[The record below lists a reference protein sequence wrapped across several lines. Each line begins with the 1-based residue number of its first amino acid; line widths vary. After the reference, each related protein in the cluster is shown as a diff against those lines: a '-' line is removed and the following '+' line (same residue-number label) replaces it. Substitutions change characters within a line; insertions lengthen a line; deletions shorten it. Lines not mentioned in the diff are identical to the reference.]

1 MFMSLRYKKIYA
13 LLLAAMLTVG
23 GTSTIKAQ
31 TQPQTGP
38 TISGSV
44 YGGGNAAD
52 VGVNATVNITHGTV
66 TGSVYGGGFGPTTTI
81 TGDVVVNIGAK
92 NGNTL
97 SGSATITGDVYG
109 GSAKGKVN
117 ATKGGTTTEPTYTAT
132 DGKTTHVN
140 IYGTSTTGIH
150 DVYGGGHGLEGNSAD
165 VYGAVTVT
173 TEGGKA
179 QNVFGCNNLNGA
191 PQQAVV
197 VNIQGGTI
205 TNNVYGGGNQADAP
219 GNITVNIQG
228 GTVTN
233 DVYGGGA
240 LANTNTANWQNNQLV
255 YAYEEVTGL
264 TVGTSSV
271 DGYFTLE
278 NTTYT
283 PATGKAAS
291 GKTYYRRKYSTTV
304 NLTGGTIGNAYGGGL
319 GDLGTNFDSADD
331 DTPAYVYGDVK
342 VNVNGTAFNIDTD
355 EYQETVSGQNQTVK
369 VAKSGRVFGCNNL
382 SGSPKGEVTV
392 HVLKTVNGNV
402 ERTAAT
408 SVADKDATHTYEI
421 AAVYGGGNMAAYEPA
436 KLTTETANT
445 ADADIASTNVIIEAC
460 GETSIQQVY
469 GGGNAASTP
478 STKVTIKGSYEI
490 DEVFGGGNGKDKLY
504 NGTSWVDNPGAH
516 VGFKKYTSDAD
527 KSSKQYGQGKARV
540 NIEGGIIHSVFGG
553 SNKKGNVRNVAIAML
568 DKVSDDCFKVDEA
581 YGGGKAAPMDGRAIL
596 DLGCIPGVGEVYGG
610 AQDADVN
617 NDVELRIIN
626 GTYDKVYGGNNIG
639 HSVKG
644 TITVTIEEVGCEQ
657 IKIGE
662 LYGGGNNAAYSVED
676 IPKTRTD
683 LNFETQTADNYYKNY
698 PKVNVISATSIGKVF
713 GGGDNAAVTG
723 NPHVKIDMEQ
733 GVLNKGKSNAAT
745 QALGTIA
752 QVFGGGN
759 NAHVNG
765 STYVDIIKGQIKK
778 VVTTQANP
786 TNNVAE
792 VAIMPGVYGGCN
804 TNGTVSGDTHV
815 TLTGAIIGAIG
826 ATAEICGGGLGQP
839 TVVSGTAYLN
849 LGTGTPGTTN
859 SYSGTSAIVGDLYGG
874 SAFGTVANAEVNIF
888 AFESFAGDVYGGGK
902 GKFIAANNTGN
913 ISAQVTG
920 KSTVNMYATTITGH
934 IYGGCNE
941 HGTSNA
947 TEVNMLGGT
956 LGVSGTP
963 KADLLFA
970 GGHGKE
976 TTTKNATMNIGSVD
990 ETTTPH
996 TYSGTA
1002 TIYSN
1007 VYGGS
1012 ALGAVGVTSANVV
1025 NGSATVN
1032 LYQATSV
1039 TGDVFGDGMGD
1050 VTNNVQAKMGN
1061 STVNLY
1067 DLELTTNIYGGCN
1080 YNGTVYGKAT
1090 VNLIGGSV
1098 VDVYGGG
1105 QGQLTAV
1112 SNTGSV
1118 EVNVGTAV
1126 GTGTTTVTG
1135 DIYGG
1140 SAFGHVK
1147 SPVVNIYSATSIG
1160 TANAGGNVFGG
1171 GKGQLADNTTSPV
1184 TPAIT
1189 ASVTGTTTVNM
1200 KGGTVPKAIFGGCN
1214 LNGTSVDTEIYVTG
1228 GTVGSTTKAN
1238 NVLYGVFGGGYGQN
1252 TSVTGDVIVNI
1263 GKTTTTGTGQNAT
1276 TTISGDAIVYGD
1288 VYGGSA
1294 QGSVNKEEEAT
1305 TKTTSTTVHL
1315 YAGTVNGDVYGG
1327 GLGVKTGT
1335 TNIPAQVYGD
1345 VLVDLNNYSGTC
1357 AVTGGIFGCN
1367 NANGSPEGHV
1377 TVHVYKTQKATG
1389 SNASYDLAA
1398 VYGGGNEADYEPN
1411 DGKKS
1416 TEVVIE
1422 GCNLTSIQN
1431 VYGGGNAAAT
1441 PATEVWI
1448 LGTKAIENVF
1458 GGGNGTVSA
1467 ANVGF
1472 KTGGAAY
1479 SNGTGKA
1486 ETKLVAGNVTN
1497 VFGGSNSNGDVRG
1510 GTWVT
1515 MPQKTEY
1522 SGYSATTT
1530 SCCDNL
1536 VAAHIYGGGQNA
1548 PLTGGTNIVLGCQPN
1563 SWIEEIYA
1571 GSMEADVD
1579 GDVSLTITSGKFER
1593 VFGGNKNG
1601 GLLKG
1606 AIKVNIEETG
1616 GCDTPIIIG
1625 ELYGGGNQADY
1636 SVYGYYQDAQDGNKW
1651 KGRTK
1656 AQYDTW
1662 FASLTDAEKANPE
1675 NKIKDD
1681 PQLNVRAFTSIGAIY
1696 GGGYSAKLYGNPH
1709 VDINVVKGSHYD
1721 DATIGNGTTNK
1732 LHLPYPGH
1740 TKDAIGA
1747 IGNVFGGGNLATV
1760 YGNATVNIGTESTVT
1775 FITEPAHLGTK
1786 GTGEQTLETTGVAYI
1801 QRADGLYEAK
1811 TEGANITNNVYGG
1824 GNQANVTGDTQ
1835 VNICAKKSGTTYT
1848 SVTPG
1853 SAGVTIAGDV
1863 FGAGKGVNTDPTA
1876 ALVESNS
1883 FIVMGNGSVKKSV
1896 YGGGELSQVAG
1907 NTDITVGGGTIGT
1920 PNDDTHVYGGATYGN
1935 IYGGGQGNTTTPD
1948 AGLIKGNTKITVQNT
1963 VVDAN
1968 TTLTPTILHNIYGGG
1983 AYGSVGTI
1991 TRAEAGASY
2000 VPGRTAN
2007 ILNMPTAWARKSG
2020 TTGTDTGNTEIYIN
2034 GGQIGSNGNENGM
2047 VFGSSRGDVATPD
2060 GADADNPYGT
2070 DVDPNDRLAW
2080 VYDTK
2085 VVIGQSGSP
2094 DIRGSVYG
2102 SGENGHVFNNTDV
2115 QIHNGKIGVDAD
2127 TPTYGTAE
2135 ITDPVTNETYT
2146 GANYPKRGNV
2156 YGGGCGEDD
2165 YSITSGT
2172 TTTKYF
2178 NPLAG
2183 IVLGDTKVTIDGG
2196 KVVHNVYG
2204 AGALGSVGSA
2214 SLTTGG
2220 KTVIEISGGQIGNDG
2235 NEDGNVYGAARGKV
2249 GLTQNNIAQVRE
2261 TSVAI
2266 SSTGN
2271 VKASVYGGGEA
2282 GNVRENT
2289 AVSMTGGTVG
2299 ENIYGG
2305 GNLGY
2310 VGTFTVTTTETGSKE
2325 YNFIDIEGKANTT
2338 ANSANKNTGVCTVTI
2353 SGGKVGSDN
2362 NTDSEKGNVFGAGK
2376 GSSEDFECEPAMVY
2390 STNIMISDGTVNGT
2404 VYGGGE
2410 VGRVENNT
2418 VVTIGTA
2425 GETGE
2430 TNKPDIKANVFAA
2443 GKGLNTHGYSA
2454 LVRGDSK
2461 VTVQGKANVEGS
2473 VFGGGE
2479 IATVGRYVVVDNLPT
2494 TNTSGGDCV
2503 VEIQDNANIAGDVY
2517 GAGKGVLPYEGY
2529 TSSQTPWSKTA
2540 TGTTLYTSANETAY
2554 FNYITTLAIVSDTH
2568 VTVKGNATI
2577 GGSVYGGGQKGF
2589 VQTDTDVKI
2598 QGSCAIGTAS
2608 TTTGGNVFGGG
2619 LGDASFAEAGRVKG
2633 NTNLTVSGGNVYGNV
2648 YGGGSL
2654 GDVGTIDKTDINN
2667 YIWSD
2672 YTDDATNNDTGICTV
2687 NITGGSIGA
2696 GNKSTANHASGHVFG
2711 AGKGLGTG
2719 SYYCEKAMVY
2729 KTNVSVTK
2737 GTVYGNVYGGGEVGR
2752 VENDAVVEIGATTGT
2767 DVPEIKGSVFG
2778 AGAGLE
2784 THGYSALVRNNTNV
2798 TIQGYAKVR
2807 NNVYG
2812 GGEIAAVGRYWVYTD
2827 PLPTGAPTV
2836 PPGTIL
2842 GMPYQQRSG
2851 GVCTVVVKDHAE
2863 IGPNGGAA
2871 TETAGHIYG
2880 GGKGV
2885 TPHYSS
2891 GTSKKM
2897 TPNGTL
2903 VDLNSEDEYKQFLET
2918 LALVTNTSVTIGGS
2932 AEGTDTKVKGSI
2944 YGGSENGFVQH
2955 NTSVLIQ
2962 NGSTIGASNSY
2973 GNVYGGG
2980 KGYNGF
2986 AEAGRVSGTTTLNIN
3001 GGTAY
3006 GSVYGGGELGFVKG
3020 AVNVN
3025 VTGGTV
3031 TKDVYGGGALA
3042 DTNTENWNGTTLVS
3056 PYHEEIGL
3064 TTGTSVVTGLYTKNG
3079 DSYTEITAANTKA
3092 ASGTTYYRLTE
3103 TKVNLLGGTI
3113 NGDAYGGGLGRLA
3126 ATNVT
3131 AIEAKV
3137 YGDVAVT
3144 LDGSKF
3150 NISTYEGSKVV
3161 KSGRVFG
3168 CNNLNGSPKGNV
3180 TVTVERTVKGNT
3192 ARTDDTKKKSETPE
3206 DHSYELAAV
3215 YGGGNLANYTPANGK
3230 VSVIINSCDVSIEDV
3245 YGGGNA
3251 AKVPAT
3257 DVLVNGAYEIYH
3269 VFGGGNGADKY
3280 TLDNGAHWIDNPGAD
3295 IDGDANTL
3303 LKGGLIHEAYGGSNE
3318 RGTITGNITIDTGTG
3333 GLEACPLDLEKLVG
3347 AGKNADVNGNLIM
3360 VMGCKDA
3367 KKIPLVYGGAD
3378 NANVNG
3384 NVELTITSGNF
3395 GQVFGGNN
3403 KGGAIKGH
3411 IILNI
3416 EETSECEPINI
3427 EELYLGGNEAA
3438 YSIYGYYLAKDEN
3451 GQQIYRDEEKT
3462 KPLLLPR
3469 TSATDEH
3476 KPVELDDTE
3485 YAKIGDFTAYTEP
3498 VLNVVSCTSIG
3509 TVFGGGYG
3517 VGGVMYA
3524 NPTVNINMI
3533 AGKHADGVPA
3543 VMTAKG
3549 LDTKE
3554 NPNKLGIIGDVFGG
3568 GNEANVEGNT
3578 TVNIGTAAKVKLHN
3592 SVDANGVYTMSEDKY
3607 VLGAYITGNV
3617 FGGGKGRDDSFTCE
3631 KAMVN
3636 GSEGTCINIY
3646 NGTVRGSVYGGGEI
3660 GRVENNTKVT
3670 IGRENGENEE
3680 NKSTPVIMGWVFG
3693 AGKGLNT
3700 HGYSALVRGN
3710 ASVTIQAEA
3719 KIGQSVYGGGEIAS
3733 VGKYNIAQTEA
3744 DAKQY
3749 GVEIGMPYSLVS
3761 DNRGICNVI
3770 VRGNAEIGP
3779 DDMKMI
3785 TTSGRPDD
3793 SGYVFG
3799 GGKGVLPYENTGTEG
3814 PKRMGPDG
3822 KWESYADEAK
3832 EADYLKFI
3840 ETLALAT
3847 QTEVTIGGKAFVKGS
3862 VYGGSEN
3869 GHVQHNCHV
3878 TIKDE
3883 CQIGNGFDT
3892 KTKKGV
3898 NRRYT
3903 EEEWASVSLPEC
3915 AYWEYDATDDA
3926 PYDPYAKYSKTVDGK
3941 VQYYYD
3947 EACTQYAQGGAPVGK
3962 NGQTFF
3968 GNVFGGGSGYYPYA
3982 PGKWHRE
3989 AGSVGGNT
3997 QVDITGGHILSNVY
4011 GGNELTD
4018 VKDIKDAS
4026 GEKGICTINMT
4037 GGTIGVPRELAEVT
4051 AHPMS
4056 CSIYGGGKGDQ
4067 RSIFDDLTNVSNT
4080 NVNISG
4086 GIIYGSVYGGAED
4099 GHVTGGTNVTIS
4111 GGTIGLKAF
4120 GGVSTGNV
4128 YAGGKGNLRNVKSGI
4143 IMGDTKVTVSNGTI
4157 YHNIYGGGAYGS
4169 VGTCEYN
4176 TDGTIKKYTSGGT
4189 ATINI
4194 TGGEIGWNGRENGM
4208 VFGSSRGDVGAPGE
4222 IHDRLAWVNNA
4233 IVTIGTSGSE
4243 TGPKI
4248 NGSVYG
4254 SGENGHTFNDAL
4266 VEVHSGTIGIAE
4278 GVEVQYGGVTY
4289 SGSESPYRGNVYGG
4303 GCGTDTYNDGEV
4315 DKYNPLAGIVY
4326 GNTTI
4331 NIDGGHVVRNVYGA
4345 GAMGSVGTITSSV
4358 KNESVDEG
4366 FGLSWPYKFEYAA
4379 NTGKT
4384 TINITGGRIG
4394 CGGENDGNVFG
4405 AARGTANVGEYD
4417 VDKQRYEE
4425 ALLANVRE
4433 TEVNVNYPSTPSSIV
4448 NGAKCITGSVF
4459 GGGEDGHVNENAKIT
4474 ITGGLIGHS
4483 VYGGGKGKGTYRGK
4497 LKEIAG
4503 NHAEYETDI
4512 CSWTAGKIYGNTEIV
4527 MTGGHVVRNIY
4538 GGGNLGS
4545 VGKGNY
4551 AGGSGDYY
4559 AHGYGEKISSALSGN
4574 TDFMQSGKAKITI
4587 TGQSIVGVE
4596 NINAPEAIEAG
4607 LPTGNVFGS
4616 SRGKTAADV
4625 GNLSPRYQYAPDFF
4639 LGYTN
4644 ETEVIIGK
4652 EGDASD
4658 YPRIY
4663 GSVYGGGRDGH
4674 VRRSTTVTINNGKIG
4689 QDYTSENYVEDIA
4702 TIDVQ
4707 WRERGNVFG
4716 SGSGLGT
4723 YVTKALKKG
4732 STTEYVDI
4740 ARHGTSSGSVTEK
4753 TTVNIKG
4760 GTICQ
4765 NVFGGGALSSV
4776 GPPRIPPTREDDP
4789 STEQTLCLVNIEGG
4803 TIGTEYAHGKGYGG
4817 NVYGASRGGGLYFFK
4832 EKEYDVATEN
4842 LPADESSD
4850 NYATTCFTKVKMM
4863 GGTVSGDVYGGGEAG
4878 IVKHDTEVSLTGGT
4892 IMHDAY
4898 GGGRGAANIAAN
4910 VGGNTLVELNKGITA
4925 HKGCIVDRLFGAN
4938 NVNGTPK
4945 GHVKVHVFATQ
4956 NKSTKATN
4964 AKVKGQ
4970 YDVSYVFGGGNASDY
4985 VPTANTESTEVI
4997 IEGCG
5002 LSSIYEVYGGGYG
5015 AAAPATNVLIKG
5027 TEIIDNVFGGGY
5039 GAGANNPGANIGYK
5053 TGGDTYGVLGE
5064 NVKTAVVKLMAGKIN
5079 NVYGGSNTKGDIRGG
5094 ASVTNVANTGEAGCC
5109 ENLTVDQIY
5118 GGGKNAEQQG
5128 GTEIVLGCMPND
5140 WIAEI
5145 YAGAENADV
5154 GNDVS
5159 LTITSGKFGRVFGG
5173 NKSGGKLNGSI
5184 EVNIEENP
5192 ECTTPIIIGEL
5203 YGGGNLAPYS
5213 IYGYKEDGT
5222 ARTEADYNKMTDAE
5236 KEAEG
5241 IRSGAHQS
5249 PRVNVRAFTSIGN
5262 IFGGGY
5268 GDKAEMVGSP
5278 TVNINEVEGG
5288 REYPGETK
5296 KLEDGTEVTLY
5307 QRTKD
5312 GKMGVIG
5319 NVFGGGNAAKVT
5331 GDTNVNIG
5339 TTSSERFVSVN
5350 DDPATIDVNEQ
5361 YKTVLGADI
5370 RGNVYG
5376 GGNNAEVTGNTNV
5389 TIGKKATTT
5398 P

>member
-1 MFMSLRYKKIYA
+1 MTQEMKHDMNKYMFMSLRYKKISA
-13 LLLAAMLTVG
+13 LLLAAMLSVV
-23 GTSTIKAQ
+23 GTSTIMA
-31 TQPQTGP
+31 QTGP
-38 TISGSV
+38 TVRGNV
-44 YGGGNAAD
+44 FGGGNLAA
-52 VGVNATVNITHGTV
+52 VKGHVEVNIKAGTV
-66 TGSVYGGGFGPTTTI
+66 
-81 TGDVVVNIGAK
+81 
-92 NGNTL
+92 
-97 SGSATITGDVYG
+97 
-109 GSAKGKVN
+109 
-117 ATKGGTTTEPTYTAT
+117 E
-132 DGKTTHVN
+132 
-140 IYGTSTTGIH
+140 
-150 DVYGGGHGLEGNSAD
+150 
-165 VYGAVTVT
+165 
-173 TEGGKA
+173 
-179 QNVFGCNNLNGA
+179 
-191 PQQAVV
+191 
-197 VNIQGGTI
+197 
-205 TNNVYGGGNQADAP
+205 
-219 GNITVNIQG
+219 
-228 GTVTN
+228 N

-240 LANTNTANWQNNQLV
+240 LANTNTEANTITKDANNQDV
-255 YAYEEVTGL
+255 Y
-264 TVGTSSV
+264 
-271 DGYFTLE
+271 
-278 NTTYT
+278 
-283 PATGKAAS
+283 P
-291 GKTYYRRKYSTTV
+291 TTV
-304 NLTGGTIGNAYGGGL
+304 NLTGGTVGNAYGGGL
-319 GDLGTNFDSADD
+319 GQKNGVNGATSDIEAI
-331 DTPAYVYGDVK
+331 VYGDVL
-342 VNVNGTAFNIDTD
+342 VNVNGTAFNITTEKDD
-355 EYQETVSGQNQTVK
+355 QNND
-369 VAKSGRVFGCNNL
+369 VAKTGRVFGCNNL
-382 SGSPKGEVTV
+382 NGTPKKTVTV
-392 HVLKTVNGNV
+392 HVHKTVPVGGGEHQLGV
-402 ERTAAT
+402 
-408 SVADKDATHTYEI
+408 YEI
-421 AAVYGGGNMAAYEPA
+421 AAVYGGGNEAAYKPDDALLEYSVEANKA
-436 KLTTETANT
+436 KVEA
-445 ADADIASTNVIIEAC
+445 AHTNVIIDGC
-460 GETSIQQVY
+460 SHTSIKQVY

-478 STKVTIKGSYEI
+478 ATQVNINGSFEI
-490 DEVFGGGNGKDKLY
+490 DEVFGGGNGNDKIKRI
-504 NGTSWVDNPGAH
+504 NGASTTWNVNPGAN
-516 VGFKKYTSDAD
+516 VGFDAYD
-527 KSSKQYGQGKARV
+527 AESADYDTPEERLKKQYGFGKALV
-540 NIEGGIIHSVFGG
+540 NINGGNIHAVYGG
-553 SNKKGNVRNVAIAML
+553 SNAKGNVRQVAVAML
-568 DKVSDDCFKVDEA
+568 EKTSDEDCFTVDEA
-581 YGGGKAAPMDGRAIL
+581 YGGGKAAPMDGRAEL
-596 DLGCIPGVGEVYGG
+596 QLGCIPGVGTIYGG
-610 AQDADVN
+610 ARAADVN
-617 NDVELRIIN
+617 NDVVLTVTN
-626 GTYDKVYGGNNIG
+626 GTFNRVFGGNNESGVIN
-639 HSVKG
+639 G
-644 TITVTIEEVGCEQ
+644 TITVNIEETGCTPIVIGQLFGGGNQAAYSAPLKANSTTQRENGPTLN
-657 IKIGE
+657 IKSCTSIGE
-662 LYGGGNNAAYSVED
+662 IYGGGFGSTAIVTGDTYININEIVGAKASAYTANTITINSGKPDAYTVS
-676 IPKTRTD
+676 IPAHTAEEIGAIGNVYGGGYGANVSGNTYVNIGTQSTVAYVSGTD
-683 LNFETQTADNYYKNY
+683 HSNIDVVGANITGDVFGGGYGASTNVTGTATINIGEVQTTTNTQTNVVTVTGYKDNGATFASGKGIYGGSALGSVANTQ
-698 PKVNVISATSIGKVF
+698 VNLYAGTIPCEVFGGGKGQLAQAAVTDPQTQTVTTPAVEAKSATISTKANVTLYNATVTGAIYGGCNINGTAAVAEVNLIGGTIGTSGAADKVF
-713 GGGDNAAVTG
+713 GGG
-723 NPHVKIDMEQ
+723 
-733 GVLNKGKSNAAT
+733 KGH
-745 QALGTIA
+745 Q
-752 QVFGGGN
+752 
-759 NAHVNG
+759 
-765 STYVDIIKGQIKK
+765 
-778 VVTTQANP
+778 TT
-786 TNNVAE
+786 T
-792 VAIMPGVYGGCN
+792 
-804 TNGTVSGDTHV
+804 T
-815 TLTGAIIGAIG
+815 
-826 ATAEICGGGLGQP
+826 TA
-839 TVVSGTAYLN
+839 
-849 LGTGTPGTTN
+849 
-859 SYSGTSAIVGDLYGG
+859 
-874 SAFGTVANAEVNIF
+874 
-888 AFESFAGDVYGGGK
+888 
-902 GKFIAANNTGN
+902 
-913 ISAQVTG
+913 
-920 KSTVNMYATTITGH
+920 TVNVGQA
-934 IYGGCNE
+934 
-941 HGTSNA
+941 
-947 TEVNMLGGT
+947 
-956 LGVSGTP
+956 
-963 KADLLFA
+963 
-970 GGHGKE
+970 E
-976 TTTKNATMNIGSVD
+976 TTTGDNP
-990 ETTTPH
+990 TT
-996 TYSGTA
+996 TYSGSSN
-1002 TIYSN
+1002 IYSN

-1012 ALGAVGVTSANVV
+1012 ALGAVGTAN
-1025 NGSATVN
+1025 
-1032 LYQATSV
+1032 
-1039 TGDVFGDGMGD
+1039 
-1050 VTNNVQAKMGN
+1050 
-1061 STVNLY
+1061 VNLY
-1067 DLELTTNIYGGCN
+1067 DATTLEGNVFGGGMGEGVATATSTRATITTKATVTLYKLDMSTKNIYGGCN
-1080 YNGTVYGKAT
+1080 VNGSAVATQVDLVGVNVVNGTNTTYYGKVNDVFGGGKGQHTTVSTSVLVNVGTDTSTGDAT
-1090 VNLIGGSV
+1090 ING
-1098 VDVYGGG
+1098 DVYGG
-1105 QGQLTAV
+1105 
-1112 SNTGSV
+1112 SEEGSV
-1118 EVNVGTAV
+1118 TAP
-1126 GTGTTTVTG
+1126 
-1135 DIYGG
+1135 I
-1140 SAFGHVK
+1140 
-1147 SPVVNIYSATSIG
+1147 VNIYQAHSIG
-1160 TANAGGNVFGG
+1160 TANSGGNVFGG
-1171 GKGQLADNTTSPV
+1171 GKGFVHATDATKNISAT
-1184 TPAIT
+1184 
-1189 ASVTGTTTVNM
+1189 VTGLAKVNM
-1200 KGGTVPKAIFGGCN
+1200 LGGTVPKAIFGGCN
-1214 LNGTSVDTEIYVTG
+1214 LNGNVTAGSEVNVTG
-1228 GTVGSTTKAN
+1228 GTVGSSSKTEGE
-1238 NVLYGVFGGGYGQN
+1238 LYGVFGGGYGNN
-1252 TSVTGDVIVNI
+1252 TSVEGNVTVYI
-1263 GKTTTTGTGQNAT
+1263 GKYEN
-1276 TTISGDAIVYGD
+1276 SAIAGSAVVYGD

-1294 QGSVNKEEEAT
+1294 KGRVN
-1305 TKTTSTTVHL
+1305 TSTTNKTTVNL
-1315 YAGTVNGDVYGG
+1315 LAGTVNGDVFGG
-1327 GLGVKTGT
+1327 GLGDATYAAVVKGATEV
-1335 TNIPAQVYGD
+1335 N
-1345 VLVDLNNYSGTC
+1345 LNNHDGEC
-1357 AVTGGIFGCN
+1357 IVTGSIFGCN
-1367 NANGSPEGHV
+1367 NANGSPEGDV
-1377 TVHVYKTQKATG
+1377 EVHVYKTVGTSPNVR
-1389 SNASYDLAA
+1389 SNDKDNTTYELAA
-1398 VYGGGNEADYEPN
+1398 VYGGGNKASYTTN
-1411 DGKKS
+1411 GKTAKVIIE
-1416 TEVVIE
+1416 TCEV
-1422 GCNLTSIQN
+1422 SIKE
-1431 VYGGGNAAAT
+1431 VYGGGYGADVPN
-1441 PATEVWI
+1441 TEVEVKGAYEI
-1448 LGTKAIENVF
+1448 GTLF
-1458 GGGNGTVSA
+1458 GGGYGYSATDNHTNPNAPNYNPGANVTGTSQVLLKGGTVHE
-1467 ANVGF
+1467 
-1472 KTGGAAY
+1472 AY
-1479 SNGTGKA
+1479 
-1486 ETKLVAGNVTN
+1486 
-1497 VFGGSNSNGDVRG
+1497 GGSNSFGDISG
-1510 GTWVT
+1510 GANVNV
-1515 MPQKTEY
+1515 
-1522 SGYSATTT
+1522 S
-1530 SCCDNL
+1530 DNSNTNCPL
-1536 VAAHIYGGGQNA
+1536 KVDHIYGGGKNA
-1548 PLTGGTNIVLGCQPN
+1548 NMSGSANIILGCQPN
-1563 SWIEEIYA
+1563 EWIEDIYA
-1571 GSMEADVD
+1571 GSREADVD
-1579 GDVSLTITSGKFER
+1579 GDVSLTITSGKFKR
-1593 VFGGNKNG
+1593 VFGGNKTS

-1606 AIKVNIEETG
+1606 SITVNIEETG
-1616 GCDTPIIIG
+1616 DCTTPIIIG
-1625 ELYGGGNQADY
+1625 ELYGGGNEADY
-1636 SVYGYYQDAQDGNKW
+1636 SVYGYKTDGTPMTEAELRADIKSKNSGK
-1651 KGRTK
+1651 
-1656 AQYDTW
+1656 
-1662 FASLTDAEKANPE
+1662 TDAELEALFQAAKKA
-1675 NKIKDD
+1675 D

-1696 GGGYSAKLYGNPH
+1696 GGGYSAKVYANPH
-1709 VDINVVKGSHYD
+1709 VDINVVKGSHN
-1721 DATIGNGTTNK
+1721 TTVIGENQSTPALAGVTPSTT
-1732 LHLPYPGH
+1732 LPYPAHASG
-1740 TKDAIGA
+1740 AIGA

-1760 YGNATVNIGTESTVT
+1760 YGSTTVNIGTETTVG
-1775 FITEPAHLGTK
+1775 FITEPAHYRQTTAPDVPLTK
-1786 GTGEQTLETTGVAYI
+1786 NATTG
-1801 QRADGLYEAK
+1801 LYDIPA
-1811 TEGANITNNVYGG
+1811 EGANITGNVYGG
-1824 GNQANVTGDTQ
+1824 GNQADVTGDTQ
-1835 VNICAKKSGTTYT
+1835 VNICAKYDTTNDEYSAVAEGTAK
-1848 SVTPG
+1848 VIIG
-1853 SAGVTIAGDV
+1853 GNV
-1863 FGAGKGVNTDPTA
+1863 FGAGKGLETKVES
-1876 ALVESNS
+1876 ALVKGNS
-1883 FIVMGNGSVKKSV
+1883 AVLMGGGWVKQNV
-1896 YGGGELSQVAG
+1896 YGGGELASVGDFTFVTEEGA
-1907 NTDITVGGGTIGT
+1907 TKDDITACADNTGTAQVKIFGGTVGPETQAKPASYGHVYGAGKGNVFYPKLNYVQATNVTIEGSTIVKGSVFGGSENGHVRGDAEVIVNNGTIGVASI
-1920 PNDDTHVYGGATYGN
+1920 PKGGESVGN
-1935 IYGGGQGNTTTPD
+1935 VYGGGQGNTGLFD
-1948 AGLIKGNTKITVQNT
+1948 AGIVKGNTKV
-1963 VVDAN
+1963 
-1968 TTLTPTILHNIYGGG
+1968 TINGGTIYHNIYGGG

-1991 TRAEAGASY
+1991 TISSATY
-2000 VPGRTAN
+2000 VPGTTTGV
-2007 ILNMPTAWARKSG
+2007 LNMPTAWERVAPETTNKN
-2020 TTGTDTGNTEIYIN
+2020 TGTAEVYIY
-2034 GGQIGSNGNENGM
+2034 GGQIGTNGDENGM
-2047 VFGSSRGDVATPD
+2047 VFGSSRGDVTTPSTT
-2060 GADADNPYGT
+2060 DN
-2070 DVDPNDRLAW
+2070 VDPNDRLAW
-2080 VYDTK
+2080 VYNTK
-2085 VVIGQSGSP
+2085 VVIGDEGKSP

-2220 KTVIEISGGQIGNDG
+2220 KTVIEISGGQVGDDG
-2235 NEDGNVYGAARGKV
+2235 VGDGNVYGAARGKV

-2325 YNFIDIEGKANTT
+2325 YNFTDVEGNPNTI

-2353 SGGKVGSDN
+2353 SGGKVGPDTP
-2362 NTDSEKGNVFGAGK
+2362 TDTKPGNVFGAGK
-2376 GSSEDFECEPAMVY
+2376 GSAETFECEPAMVY

-2418 VVTIGTA
+2418 VVTIGTS
-2425 GETGE
+2425 GETEGS
-2430 TNKPDIKANVFAA
+2430 NKPDIKGNVFAA

-2461 VTVQGKANVEGS
+2461 VTVQGIANVDGS
-2473 VFGGGE
+2473 VYGGGE

-2494 TNTSGGDCV
+2494 TNTSGGDCT
-2503 VEIQDNANIAGDVY
+2503 VEIQGNAHIAEDVY

-2540 TGTTLYTSANETAY
+2540 TGTTQYTSANETAY

-2767 DVPEIKGSVFG
+2767 DVPEVKGSVFG

-2836 PPGTIL
+2836 PSGTIL

-2851 GVCTVVVKDHAE
+2851 GVCTVIVKDHAE

-3020 AVNVN
+3020 VVNVN

-3064 TTGTSVVTGLYTKNG
+3064 TTGTSVVTGLYTKDG

-3180 TVTVERTVKGNT
+3180 TVTVERTVEGNT
-3192 ARTDDTKKKSETPE
+3192 SRTDGTKKKSETPE

-3215 YGGGNLANYTPANGK
+3215 YGGGNLANYTPVNGK

-3476 KPVELDDTE
+3476 KPVKLDDTE

-3578 TVNIGTAAKVKLHN
+3578 TVNIGTAAKVQLHN

-3878 TIKDE
+3878 TIADE

-3892 KTKKGV
+3892 KTQKGV

-4026 GEKGICTINMT
+4026 GEKGICTINMS

-4326 GNTTI
+4326 GNTRVDI
-4331 NIDGGHVVRNVYGA
+4331 EGGHVVRNVYGA

-4358 KNESVDEG
+4358 KNESVDKG

-4433 TEVNVNYPSTPSSIV
+4433 TEVIVNYPSTPSSIV

-4925 HKGCIVDRLFGAN
+4925 DKGCIVDRLFGAN

-5039 GAGANNPGANIGYK
+5039 GAGANNPGANVGYK
-5053 TGGDTYGVLGE
+5053 TGGATYGVLGE

-5094 ASVTNVANTGEAGCC
+5094 ASVTNVTNTGEAGCC
-5109 ENLTVDQIY
+5109 DKLTVDQIY